1 MLPVSLGL
9 PAAVALVLGG
19 AVACLAGYRWFRIVL
34 AIYGFIAGAMLA
46 SSILSSGNSAGL
58 LMAAFVGGMLGAGL
72 LFFAYF
78 VGIALVGAGLGVFIA
93 LTAWGRFSP
102 VDPPWVLVLLFAALG
117 TLTALVLQRYVI
129 VVSTAFGGAWTIIIG
144 ALTLMGNGRA
154 AEAASDAWIL
164 YPTAAMKGEIWVP
177 IAWVVLGLVG
187 TGVQLSTSSRKR

>member
-1 MLPVSLGL
+1 MLPLSYGL
-9 PAAVALVLGG
+9 PAAVALVMGG
-19 AVACLAGYRWFRIVL
+19 AVACFAGYRWFRIVL

-46 SSILSSGNSAGL
+46 SSMLGSSNTTGL
-58 LMAAFVGGMLGAGL
+58 LVAALLGGVAGAGL

-144 ALTLMGNGRA
+144 ALTLMGDRRA
-154 AEAASDAWIL
+154 AEAVSDAWIL
-164 YPTAAMKGEIWVP
+164 YPTAAISGQAWVP
-177 IAWVVLGLVG
+177 IAWIVLGLVG

>member
-1 MLPVSLGL
+1 MLPVAFGQ
-9 PAAVALVLGG
+9 PAAIALVVGG
-19 AVACLAGYRWFRIVL
+19 AVSCLAGYRWFRIVL

-46 SSILSSGNSAGL
+46 SSTLSTGNSGGL
-58 LMAAFVGGMLGAGL
+58 VVAALVGGVLGAGL

-78 VGIALVGAGLGVFIA
+78 VGIALVGAGLGVLIA
-93 LTAWGRFSP
+93 MTGWARFSP

-144 ALTLMGNGRA
+144 ALALMGDRRT
-154 AEAASDAWIL
+154 AEAVSEVWIL
-164 YPTAAMKGEIWVP
+164 YPNTAVAGATWVP

-187 TGVQLSTSSRKR
+187 TTVQLGMTNRKR